1 MVAYKLVIP
10 DFGQSAELLHV
21 LCSLPSKLKKSTTLI
36 RNDCMD
42 IRFWKGYPT
51 SAPEEQDD
59 HKEKWLRRL
68 QKQMSGE
75 PNSSITAA
83 FREYEV
89 ITD

>member
-10 DFGQSAELLHV
+10 DFGQSAELLLV

-36 RNDCMD
+36 RNDCTD